1 MAYDERK
8 KLIADIEEIRGGRRL
23 ISLCNFDRIS
33 EPPLPGLSTQFV
45 SDLKECL
52 YRVLKESS
60 IDAKGLDVFIYTRGG
75 DTNSVWPIVSLI
87 KEFDPNFEVL
97 VPFRAHS
104 AGTMLALAAKKIIM
118 TRLAELSPI
127 DPSTGNQFNPTDPSN
142 PINRLG
148 ISVED
153 VNAYKDF
160 IKETFKFKN
169 SKDLSSD
176 ERDILNTH
184 IQKLTASNPSI
195 HPLAIGNVHRV
206 HKLIQRLAEK
216 LLSFHPIE
224 GRDIQKTIEKL
235 TVEPYSHLHMFNRV
249 EAAEILGKDHI
260 INANEKLEIAL
271 DALLRQYED
280 DFSLRSPLFISRLM
294 DETTTKMDFRFIG
307 GVVESCNW
315 GYIFETTGKI
325 IQFSKL
331 PNNVSVQLP
340 PGQVM
345 PLIPGLP
352 REYRI
357 EICEQ
362 RWHHNIEKKGITT

>member
-8 KLIADIEEIRGGRRL
+8 KLIADIEEIRDGRRL

-33 EPPLPGLSTQFV
+33 EPPLPGLSTQFL

-60 IDAKGLDVFIYTRGG
+60 IDVKGLDIFIYTRGG

-87 KEFDPNFEVL
+87 KEFEPNFEVL

-104 AGTMLALAAKKIIM
+104 AGTMIALAAKKIIM

-160 IKETFKFKN
+160 IKETFNFKN
-169 SKDLSSD
+169 LKDLSN
-176 ERDILNTH
+176 EEKGILDVH
-184 IQKLTASNPSI
+184 IQKLTALI

-216 LLSFHPIE
+216 LLSLHPIE
-224 GRDIQKTIEKL
+224 GRNIHKTIEKL
-235 TVEPYSHLHMFNRV
+235 TVEPHSHLHMFNRA

-260 INANEKLEIAL
+260 INADEKLEIAL

-345 PLIPGLP
+345 PLISGLP

-357 EICEQ
+357 EIFEQ
-362 RWHHNIEKKGITT
+362 RWHHNLEKKGITT